1 MIKLFILFWFKV
13 FKLTIPIRVHYHTN
27 YIFCHIC
34 RQNTKN
40 STNSFIL
47 YKINVVG
54 IPNRNMKN
62 AKLLET
68 LKDIGLDETEAQ
80 IYLTSLSLGPTTVL
94 KIARNSDIKRTTIYG
109 VIESLKNKG
118 LMKIELKGLKQL
130 YIAENPE
137 KLEDILDNRKREFSA
152 KLPSFMALYKLEGGE
167 SSIKYY
173 TGLKDMKKV
182 YLSTIDDIKRG
193 GEYLVITNEEKWF
206 ELDPEFWMKE
216 YIEVRAKLPCKT
228 RLISQ
233 DSKTAREHEKF
244 QANYNEQFKIFKNEV
259 SLNIDM
265 VLTPNKLVIVDLL
278 PPLTTLVI
286 ENKNIIELQK
296 QLFEIIWRSLPE

>member
-1 MIKLFILFWFKV
+1 
-13 FKLTIPIRVHYHTN
+13 
-27 YIFCHIC
+27 
-34 RQNTKN
+34 
-40 STNSFIL
+40 
-47 YKINVVG
+47 
-54 IPNRNMKN
+54 MKN
-62 AKLLET
+62 QKLLGI
-68 LKDIGLDETEAQ
+68 LKNIGLDETEAQ
-80 IYLTSLSLGPTTVL
+80 VYLTSLSLGPTTVL
-94 KIARNSDIKRTTIYG
+94 KIARSSEIRRTTVYG

-152 KLPSFMALYKLEGGE
+152 KLPNFMALYKLEGGE

-182 YLSTIDDIKRG
+182 YLSTLDDIRRG

-206 ELDPEFWMKE
+206 DLDPEFWMKE
-216 YIEVRAKLPCKT
+216 YIEERAKLPCKT

-244 QANYNEQFKIFKNEV
+244 QRNYNEQFKIFKNEI

-265 VLTPNKLVIVDLL
+265 VLVPNKLIIVDLL

>member
-1 MIKLFILFWFKV
+1 
-13 FKLTIPIRVHYHTN
+13 
-27 YIFCHIC
+27 
-34 RQNTKN
+34 
-40 STNSFIL
+40 
-47 YKINVVG
+47 
-54 IPNRNMKN
+54 MKN

-233 DSKTAREHEKF
+233 DSKTAREHERF

-296 QLFEIIWRSLPE
+296 QLFEIIWCSLPE

>member
-1 MIKLFILFWFKV
+1 
-13 FKLTIPIRVHYHTN
+13 
-27 YIFCHIC
+27 
-34 RQNTKN
+34 
-40 STNSFIL
+40 
-47 YKINVVG
+47 
-54 IPNRNMKN
+54 MKN
-62 AKLLET
+62 EKLLDT

-80 IYLTSLSLGPTTVL
+80 VYLASLSLGPTTVL
-94 KIARNSDIKRTTIYG
+94 RIARVSEIKRTTVYG

-118 LMKIELKGLKQL
+118 LMRIEPKGLKQL
-130 YIAENPE
+130 YVAENPE
-137 KLEDILDNRKREFSA
+137 NLETILDKRKREFSA
-152 KLPSFMALYKLEGGE
+152 KLPDFMALYKLEGGE

-173 TGLKDMKKV
+173 TGLKAMKRI
-182 YLSTIDDIKRG
+182 YLGTLDDVKRG

-206 ELDPEFWMKE
+206 ELDPDFWMKE
-216 YIEVRAKLPCKT
+216 YIEERAKLPCKT

-233 DSKTAREHEKF
+233 NSNIAQEHHKF
-244 QANYNEQFKIFKNEV
+244 QKNYNEEFKIFTSDV

-265 VLTPNKLVIVDLL
+265 VLVPDKLIIVDLL

>member
-1 MIKLFILFWFKV
+1 MKNIKLL
-13 FKLTIPIRVHYHTN
+13 
-27 YIFCHIC
+27 
-34 RQNTKN
+34 Q
-40 STNSFIL
+40 
-47 YKINVVG
+47 
-54 IPNRNMKN
+54 
-62 AKLLET
+62 T

-80 IYLTSLSLGPTTVL
+80 VYLTSLSLGPTTVL
-94 KIARNSDIKRTTIYG
+94 KIARGSETKRTTVYG

-118 LMKIELKGLKQL
+118 LMRIELKGLKQL

-137 KLEDILDNRKREFSA
+137 KLETILDDRKRQFSA
-152 KLPSFMALYKLEGGE
+152 KLPDFMALYKLEGGE

-182 YLSTIDDIKRG
+182 YLSTLDDIKRG

-206 ELDPEFWMKE
+206 ELDPDFWMKE
-216 YIEVRAKLPCKT
+216 YIEERAKLPCKT

-233 DSKTAREHEKF
+233 DSKIAREHEKF
-244 QANYNEQFKIFKNEV
+244 QRNYNEQFKIFKNEI

-265 VLTPNKLVIVDLL
+265 VLTPNKLIIVDLL

-296 QLFEIIWRSLPE
+296 QLFEIIWQSLPA